1 MKSLKWLS
9 IVLVAVMLLSSFGSA
24 FAQAPAPEPWLK
36 KWDGVKLVLSSHTG
50 PTTDAVKILAKDF
63 ETLTGAQV
71 QVIDESWTD
80 LLSKHLAAFA
90 ANTGAYDI
98 VTWPYLWMGH
108 YAEGGMVED
117 LNTWFAK
124 TDLVDPDYD
133 LKDIIPSVLEEY
145 GRYKVGFAKDPN
157 ALWAVPYKFD
167 IYLAQYRPSMFKGA
181 GIVDAQGNAKPPE
194 TWEELTAD
202 AKLIAAKYPD
212 VKPVVFPLN
221 GDDCMDSTFLP
232 IFCSYGG
239 SIPMP
244 WMDANLYPEFQKKP
258 GLDAALALKGLLPY
272 MPKDAFDMD
281 YDKVNQYMS
290 QGLAA
295 YAENWNAY
303 LPTLLDKTKSKI
315 ADDVAFDLVPGG
327 PNGRP
332 QGLGGWTMGIS
343 SQSKNKEA
351 AFQLLQYISGKNR
364 GPKLALSGGSVARY
378 STAQDPEVAKAF
390 PYYPLLLKALD
401 KVAIRGMDRSW
412 AEVQRTIGVG
422 LAKVLQSPD
431 ADAQKILTDTAGQV
445 FDQVKAAGY
454 TPEKTAARP

>member
-1 MKSLKWLS
+1 MSRAEWSRISTPGSPRRTWS
-9 IVLVAVMLLSSFGSA
+9 IRITTWQDFI
-24 FAQAPAPEPWLK
+24 PA
-36 KWDGVKLVLSSHTG
+36 
-50 PTTDAVKILAKDF
+50 
-63 ETLTGAQV
+63 
-71 QVIDESWTD
+71 
-80 LLSKHLAAFA
+80 
-90 ANTGAYDI
+90 
-98 VTWPYLWMGH
+98 
-108 YAEGGMVED
+108 
-117 LNTWFAK
+117 
-124 TDLVDPDYD
+124 
-133 LKDIIPSVLEEY
+133 VLEEY

-181 GIVDAQGNAKPPE
+181 GIVDADGNAKPPA

-202 AKLIAAKYPD
+202 AKLLAEKYPD

-232 IFCSYGG
+232 MFCSYGG

-258 GLDAALALKGLLPY
+258 GLDAALALRGLLPY

-303 LPTLLDKTKSKI
+303 LPTLLDSTKSKI

-343 SQSKNKEA
+343 SQSRNKEA

-364 GPKLALSGGSVARY
+364 GPKLALSGGSVARF
-378 STAQDPEVAKAF
+378 STAEDPEVAKAF

-401 KVAIRGMDRSW
+401 SVAVRGMDRSW
-412 AEVQRTIGVG
+412 AEVQRTIGLG
-422 LAKVLQSPD
+422 LAKVLQSPE
-431 ADAQKILTDTAGQV
+431 ADAQQILTDTAGQV

-454 TPEKTAARP
+454 TPEKTAPRP